1 MSRKHPMTATSAD
14 RIDVDMMGAALAEA
28 LTAGELGEVPV
39 GAVVVRRGT
48 VLASAHNRRE
58 LDSDPTAHAELLAL
72 RHAAERLGTWHLD
85 GCDVYTTLEPCAMCA
100 GALILARIR
109 RLVYGTA
116 DPKTGA
122 CGSVIN
128 ILAEPNWNHSVEVL
142 SGVLENECSEVLKRF
157 FAELRDPRT

>member
-1 MSRKHPMTATSAD
+1 MTGTGMD
-14 RIDVDMMGAALAEA
+14 KTDVDMMGAALAEA

-116 DPKTGA
+116 DPKAGA

-128 ILAEPNWNHSVEVL
+128 ILGEPNWNHHVEVF

-157 FAELRDPRT
+157 FAELRDPGT

>member
-1 MSRKHPMTATSAD
+1 MTGTGMD
-14 RIDVDMMGAALAEA
+14 KTDVDMMGAALAEA

-116 DPKTGA
+116 DPKAGA

-128 ILAEPNWNHSVEVL
+128 ILAEPNWNHHVEVF

-157 FAELRDPRT
+157 FAELRDPGT